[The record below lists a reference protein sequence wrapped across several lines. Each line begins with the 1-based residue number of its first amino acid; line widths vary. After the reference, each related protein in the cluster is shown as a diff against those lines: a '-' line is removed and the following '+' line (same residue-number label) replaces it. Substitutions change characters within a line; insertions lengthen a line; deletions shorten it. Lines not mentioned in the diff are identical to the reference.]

1 MRMENFQGNCENAG
15 NYYYRASRKCFLLR
29 FHTRQAVASDISFF
43 SRTAHTNNLFTR
55 HSSYCVY
62 MRLIHARVCVHEKE
76 KKEYF
81 WWKKKNWKKNLYITQ
96 FSGCLRFENPLIQSH
111 HLTWAEKHSS
121 FLRLLTST
129 SWCYSRLCAFLVFP
143 SSIYYV
149 CAVFS
154 RQTSR
159 RLFLCTHFSNIF
171 ALSLFLFLSFPFC
184 LFLFSH
190 IEKYLSFTSL
200 CSLYICWT
208 TYKQHWPPRF
218 IPLHINILMAFY
230 RLKLLYISH
239 VFHSH

>member
-1 MRMENFQGNCENAG
+1 MFFYCDFIPDKPSPAIFLFSVEQHIQII
-15 NYYYRASRKCFLLR
+15 FLLD
-29 FHTRQAVASDISFF
+29 TRVIVYICASYMLVYAFTKRKKKSISD
-43 SRTAHTNNLFTR
+43 
-55 HSSYCVY
+55 
-62 MRLIHARVCVHEKE
+62 E
-76 KKEYF
+76 
-81 WWKKKNWKKNLYITQ
+81 KKKNWKKNLYITQ

-171 ALSLFLFLSFPFC
+171 ALSLSLSLLSFLP
-184 LFLFSH
+184 LFILTYRKIFIVH
-190 IEKYLSFTSL
+190 FIML
-200 CSLYICWT
+200 SLYM
-208 TYKQHWPPRF
+208 
-218 IPLHINILMAFY
+218 LDNIQATLTP
-230 RLKLLYISH
+230 
-239 VFHSH
+239 